1 MAIISSI
8 TTIYNTLLSLACKA
22 TMKLFGACVTS
33 GQVREDF
40 VNSEY
45 ELCQLD
51 HPWLLIGLFVSAIAG
66 TGTNQYVE
74 YTAEQN

>member
-1 MAIISSI
+1 
-8 TTIYNTLLSLACKA
+8 
-22 TMKLFGACVTS
+22 MKLFGACVTS